1 MTSGIMKKKISVKSR
16 LVVLMLVCCFLPLSL
31 IAISTSYYL
40 TSDRMK
46 NEMSQ
51 ELQRLKFVDQN
62 VISNL
67 DQVIAESRDVTYD
80 GTLMNLYSNYKSKT
94 LSRQSLITQSYFY
107 LRDHYSNLD
116 EVKMAICWYREDP
129 TGMSCSVYNSCS
141 DASYSCIKKY
151 WKKDHIAIRALA
163 QNISTQV
170 AFYQND
176 QRLYLVRNL
185 YTRDYEYA
193 ATLVLLLNNEFYF
206 QPYQALSEGAS
217 VTVQIN
223 TCTLP
228 VSGELLTP
236 EQVGITDTQNG
247 AFGYKRTDQDFF
259 MYHTS
264 QRRDYHFVSMV
275 HLPQS
280 TIAQLL
286 SGYGNLVVIMVL
298 CTIPMLLILLFVYHR
313 NVINPMQQL
322 LDGAKR
328 IAEGER
334 GYQIEYEPKS
344 REFAY
349 LTDAFNS
356 MSKKIEQ
363 QFKKISKEEIALRDA
378 RIKALQLHINP
389 HFMNNTLEIINWEAR
404 FAGNEKISKMIEAL
418 GILMNA
424 GMDRKNR
431 RMIPLSEEMIYINA
445 YLYITEERLGS
456 RLTVINELPDD
467 IMEYSVPRLI
477 LQPVVENAIEHGVVQ
492 RGQGTVMLYGYR
504 EGDYLYIEITN
515 ESVLSESDQK
525 KIAHLLDVNYD
536 SSQEPSGNLGISN
549 VNQRLKMIYGE
560 PCGLTI
566 KQIDGEHVQSRL
578 TLRVEKQ

>member
-1 MTSGIMKKKISVKSR
+1 MKKKISVKSR

-31 IAISTSYYL
+31 IAVSTSYYL
-40 TSDRMK
+40 TSDRRK
-46 NEMSQ
+46 YEISQ
-51 ELQRLKFVDQN
+51 ELQRLKFVDQS

-67 DQVIAESRDVTYD
+67 DQVIAESRDATYD
-80 GTLMNLYSNYKSKT
+80 GTLMNLYGSYKNKT

-107 LRDHYSNLD
+107 LRDHYSHLD
-116 EVKMAICWYREDP
+116 EIKMAICWYREDP
-129 TGMSCSVYNSCS
+129 TGMTCSVYNSSS
-141 DASYSCIKKY
+141 DASYSCIKNY
-151 WKKDHIAIRALA
+151 WENDHIAVHALA
-163 QNISTQV
+163 KDLDTQV
-170 AFYQND
+170 GFYQND
-176 QRLYLVRNL
+176 QNLYLVRNL
-185 YTRDYEYA
+185 YTRDYKYA
-193 ATLVLLLNNEFYF
+193 ATLVFLLNNEFCF
-206 QPYQALSEGAS
+206 QPYQALADGAE
-217 VTVQIN
+217 VTVQIDA
-223 TCTLP
+223 CALP
-228 VSGELLTP
+228 VFGELLTP
-236 EQVGITDTQNG
+236 KRAGLTDAQTG
-247 AFGYKRTDQDFF
+247 AFGYKRTNCDFYT
-259 MYHTS
+259 YHTS
-264 QRRDYHFVSMV
+264 QQRDYHFVSLV

-280 TIAQLL
+280 TLSQLL

-313 NVINPMQQL
+313 NVITPIQQL
-322 LDGAKR
+322 LNGAKR
-328 IAEGER
+328 ISEGER
-334 GYQIEYEPKS
+334 GYQIEYEPHS
-344 REFAY
+344 QEFTY

-356 MSKKIEQ
+356 MSKKIEH
-363 QFKKISKEEIALRDA
+363 QFEKIAKEEIALRDA

-456 RLTVINELPDD
+456 RLTVINELPED

-492 RGQGTVMLYGYR
+492 RGQGTVILYGYK
-504 EGDYLYIEITN
+504 EGKYLYIEITN

-536 SSQEPSGNLGISN
+536 SSQESSGNLGISN

-566 KQIDGEHVQSRL
+566 EQIDGGHVRSRL
-578 TLRVEKQ
+578 TLRVEK